1 MESEVKKKYPS
12 QINTKTISARIPA
25 QDYVS
30 ILEEALDK
38 GISLNDWLLI
48 KIYSKNQ
55 NNTVGTDSDSDNSI
69 NISYDDF
76 LDYYEIENQSN
87 DNIYSS
93 KQIKDKANNLYRFC
107 LSWGVGSETDVAEKL
122 TFSKIELLNIISQAD
137 VWREIMEKLI
147 KEKTHKTASII
158 DVKNQLSILIKKRF
172 SDPEDVKTYRKELFS
187 LIKELE
193 ED

>member
-25 QDYVS
+25 QDYVR

-55 NNTVGTDSDSDNSI
+55 NNTLGTDSDSDDSI
-69 NISYDDF
+69 DISYDDF

-93 KQIKDKANNLYRFC
+93 KQVKDKANNLYRFC
-107 LSWGVGSETDVAEKL
+107 ISWGVGSETDVAEKL
-122 TFSKIELLNIISQAD
+122 TFSKIDLLNIISQAD